1 MRRFNGFEIWGVA
14 ALIATILF
22 VGCGMGGGSHGTNR
36 SFNTATPHTVE
47 LSWNTTSSAIS
58 YKIYRGTV
66 NGGPYTPLAS
76 STQNHFTDSNL
87 TNGTTYYYVVT
98 AIDDT
103 GSESAFS
110 AQATAPIPF

>member
-1 MRRFNGFEIWGVA
+1 MRRFKGLEVCGVV
-14 ALIATILF
+14 ALAVTLLST
-22 VGCGMGGGSHGTNR
+22 GCGMGGGSHTTNR
-36 SFNTATPHTVE
+36 SFTTATPHTVE
-47 LSWNTTSSAIS
+47 LTWNTTSTGIS

-76 STQNHFTDSNL
+76 STQNHYTDSNL

-110 AQATAPIPF
+110 AQASAPIPF